1 MAQKQSLT
9 ISQTIRQ
16 AIESSGRTVHEIGQ
30 ASGVN
35 HAVILRFMS
44 GERSLR
50 LDTADK
56 LAEAVGVSATIA
68 KRTSKAK
75 SK

>member
-1 MAQKQSLT
+1 MAMKPQLT
-9 ISQTIRQ
+9 ISQTLRQ
-16 AIESSGRTVHEIGQ
+16 AIESSGRTAHEIGQ

-35 HAVILRFMS
+35 HAVILRFLS

-56 LAEAVGVSATIA
+56 LAAVLGVSATLA
-68 KRTSKAK
+68 KRSSKAK
-75 SK
+75 PK